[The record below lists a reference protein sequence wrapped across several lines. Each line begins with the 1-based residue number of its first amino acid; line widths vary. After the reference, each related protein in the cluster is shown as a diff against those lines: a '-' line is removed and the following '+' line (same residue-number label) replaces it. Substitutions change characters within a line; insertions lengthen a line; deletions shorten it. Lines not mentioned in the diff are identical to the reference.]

1 MNNIQYLEKA
11 PSHCWKLTSHWNR
24 CQNWRSQVSWHQLAC
39 LCCQPRTP
47 AKLRSAVSRK
57 ICWLKK
63 MCVICKIIWFIMGSI
78 RSSAE
83 WLTREQEQSK
93 HCHMSRA
100 REKSVERQKAASLCV
115 SGVGVR
121 KHSTQVTS
129 CRIRNTGTL
138 AWKLSYQPASCGYDL
153 TKLKQGSRFLMTCL
167 ISLPHPTENN
177 SYLCDPL

>member
-1 MNNIQYLEKA
+1 MSRCQYAGDWFPVGFFNLDIDIVRIMNTQYLEEELMQYHHHIVESWLCIEIYVIIEEA
-11 PSHCWKLTSHWNR
+11 WFPDTSLR
-24 CQNWRSQVSWHQLAC
+24 VC
-39 LCCQPRTP
+39 CCQPRTP

-63 MCVICKIIWFIMGSI
+63 MCVIWKIIWFIMGSI

-83 WLTREQEQSK
+83 WLTRAQEQSK

-100 REKSVERQKAASLCV
+100 REKIGREAKSRFSLC
-115 SGVGVR
+115 VR

-138 AWKLSYQPASCGYDL
+138 AWKLSNKP
-153 TKLKQGSRFLMTCL
+153 TCCVWIWL
-167 ISLPHPTENN
+167 YN
-177 SYLCDPL
+177 

>member
-1 MNNIQYLEKA
+1 MSI
-11 PSHCWKLTSHWNR
+11 CWRLVS
-24 CQNWRSQVSWHQLAC
+24 CGVLQSWHRYCDEYTIFGEGAEKHHHIVESWLCIEIYVIIEEAWFPDTSLRVC
-39 LCCQPRTP
+39 CCQPRTP

-63 MCVICKIIWFIMGSI
+63 MCVIWKIIWFIMGSI

-83 WLTREQEQSK
+83 WLTRAQEQSK

-100 REKSVERQKAASLCV
+100 REKIGREAKSRFSLC
-115 SGVGVR
+115 VR

-138 AWKLSYQPASCGYDL
+138 AWKLSNLPTCCGYD
-153 TKLKQGSRFLMTCL
+153 
-167 ISLPHPTENN
+167 
-177 SYLCDPL
+177 